1 MLLNSEHHNLIN
13 HVTTAFRHI
22 INKPPILVRVLG
34 SAMLGMGGKKLRLFL
49 LDVVEAATLV
59 FLGAGFET
67 PHQQQTNQLM
77 THNAQHV
84 NQCVSR
90 HRGKRRDATCVC
102 GVQGVHVH
110 LI

>member
-1 MLLNSEHHNLIN
+1 M
-13 HVTTAFRHI
+13 
-22 INKPPILVRVLG
+22 RVLG

-59 FLGAGFET
+59 FLGAGLET